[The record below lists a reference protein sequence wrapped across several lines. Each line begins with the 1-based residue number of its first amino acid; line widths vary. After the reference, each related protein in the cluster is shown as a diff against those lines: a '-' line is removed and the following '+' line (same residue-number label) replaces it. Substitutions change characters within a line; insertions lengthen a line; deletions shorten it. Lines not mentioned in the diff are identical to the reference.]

1 MARKPADT
9 AGAARAGADTAP
21 LPEGVTEDTL
31 VVKGE
36 AATAAPEAAPEPG
49 TISRLPEGVTEETVV
64 VGGEAADPMP
74 EVGTA
79 DAPSTA
85 PPLPGDATDDAPIT
99 GTVLLVTC
107 SVAAGRRRAG
117 RRWPAGTTR
126 VAASALSAEDLEA
139 LRGDVMLRVELEA
152 A

>member
-1 MARKPADT
+1 MARKPADP
-9 AGAARAGADTAP
+9 AGAARASDGTAP

-31 VVKGE
+31 VVKAE
-36 AATAAPEAAPEPG
+36 PAPTAPEPAPEPG
-49 TISRLPEGVTEETVV
+49 ATPRLPEGVTEETVV
-64 VGGEAADPMP
+64 VGGDAAEQMTEAGMAD
-74 EVGTA
+74 V
-79 DAPSTA
+79 
-85 PPLPGDATDDAPIT
+85 PPLDTNLPGDAADDAPIT

-126 VAASALSAEDLEA
+126 VAASAFSAEDLEA

>member
-9 AGAARAGADTAP
+9 AGAPGASADTAP

-49 TISRLPEGVTEETVV
+49 TTSRLPEGVTEETVV

-74 EVGTA
+74 EVGIA
-79 DAPSTA
+79 AAPSTA
-85 PPLPGDATDDAPIT
+85 PPPGDATDDAPIT

-126 VAASALSAEDLEA
+126 VAASAFSAEDLEA